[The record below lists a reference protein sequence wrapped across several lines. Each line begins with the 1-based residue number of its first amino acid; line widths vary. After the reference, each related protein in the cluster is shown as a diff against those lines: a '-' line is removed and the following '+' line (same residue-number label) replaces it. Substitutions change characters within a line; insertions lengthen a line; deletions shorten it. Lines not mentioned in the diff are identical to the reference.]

1 MLTKHSISS
10 EPSIHLELEGT
21 FAFAVHN
28 RFIDDLWQMQ
38 VSLVQLLNKVEIL
51 DCDLQRDRLLV
62 AFGRLF
68 GVLVGQPHKHNNED
82 RS

>member
-1 MLTKHSISS
+1 MR
-10 EPSIHLELEGT
+10 
-21 FAFAVHN
+21 FAFAVP
-28 RFIDDLWQMQ
+28 IDDLRQIK
-38 VSLVQLLNKVEIL
+38 VSLVQLLNKTTGIL

-62 AFGRLF
+62 AFDLLF